1 MQIIEKRLD
10 EIHPY
15 ENNPRKN
22 DAAVKYVAASIREF
36 GFKVPIVIDA
46 GGEIVAGHTRYKA
59 AQELGLE
66 TVPCVVADDLT
77 PQQIKAFRLADNKT
91 AEMAGWDFEALE
103 FELEGVG
110 DLDMGVFG
118 FDVEDM
124 DFMDFDGSGDGG
136 GSRMQTGDKV
146 RVVIGATMFDI
157 EDKSHE
163 LYDLTR
169 NIDHDVAADFVK
181 KALLEGKI

>member
-22 DAAVKYVAASIREF
+22 EAAVKYVAASIREF

-110 DLDMGVFG
+110 DLDMGLFG
-118 FDVEDM
+118 FENDVDLEKAID
-124 DFMDFDGSGDGG
+124 DYFADN
-136 GSRMQTGDKV
+136 QK
-146 RVVIGATMFDI
+146 
-157 EDKSHE
+157 ENEKKSKTCTCPNCGHE
-163 LYDLTR
+163 FFL
-169 NIDHDVAADFVK
+169 
-181 KALLEGKI
+181 

>member
-22 DAAVKYVAASIREF
+22 EAAVKYVAASIREF

-59 AQELGLE
+59 AHELGLE

-91 AEMAGWDFEALE
+91 AEMAGWDFDALD
-103 FELEGVG
+103 FELECVG
-110 DLDMGVFG
+110 DLDMSEFG
-118 FDVEDM
+118 FFEE
-124 DFMDFDGSGDGG
+124 
-136 GSRMQTGDKV
+136 
-146 RVVIGATMFDI
+146 
-157 EDKSHE
+157 EDKKRKDISDSIEMDEYKLIVEGTEDSLEE
-163 LYDLTR
+163 LFNRLT
-169 NIDHDVAADFVK
+169 N
-181 KALLEGKI
+181 EGYKCQIST

>member
-59 AQELGLE
+59 ARELGLE

-91 AEMAGWDFEALE
+91 AEMAGWDFDALDL
-103 FELEGVG
+103 ELECVG
-110 DLDMGVFG
+110 DLDMSEFG
-118 FDVEDM
+118 FFEE
-124 DFMDFDGSGDGG
+124 
-136 GSRMQTGDKV
+136 
-146 RVVIGATMFDI
+146 
-157 EDKSHE
+157 EDKKRKDISDSIEMDEYKLIVEGTEDSLEE
-163 LYDLTR
+163 LFNRLT
-169 NIDHDVAADFVK
+169 N
-181 KALLEGKI
+181 EGYKCQILT